1 MSLLARLGLAAV
13 WLISGWIKF
22 IDPTQ
27 TVVAV
32 RAYQLLPEDLVRP
45 VAYTMPMLEIALGL
59 FLVIGLGVRL
69 TAIVSAAALLV
80 LIGVIISVWAR
91 GLSIDCGCFGGGGA
105 ADVDGWDYAREIAR
119 TSGSWRWRCGSSS
132 SRVVRS
138 LSGRARAGRSQ
149 CPLRQ
154 RWQSRSRVVPAR
166 GPAAGTPVK
175 FRTDLTTMTKDAK

>member
-1 MSLLARLGLAAV
+1 MWGVWIPIVSLLARFGLAAV

-32 RAYQLLPEDLVRP
+32 RAYQLLPEELVRP

-69 TAIVSAAALLV
+69 TAVASAAALLV

-91 GLSIDCGCFGGGGA
+91 GLSIDCGCFGGGGV

-119 TSGSWRWRCGSSS
+119 DVGFLALAVWL
-132 SRVVRS
+132 VVFPRS
-138 LSGRARAGRSQ
+138 PFSLG
-149 CPLRQ
+149 P
-154 RWQSRSRVVPAR
+154 RSRGPLSVPAQ
-166 GPAAGTPVK
+166 AAV
-175 FRTDLTTMTKDAK
+175 AE